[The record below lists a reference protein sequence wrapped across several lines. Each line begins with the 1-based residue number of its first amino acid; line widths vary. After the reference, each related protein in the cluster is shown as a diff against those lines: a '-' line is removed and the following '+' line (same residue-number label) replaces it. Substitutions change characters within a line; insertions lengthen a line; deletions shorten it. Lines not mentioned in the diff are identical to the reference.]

1 MFLQLYQAA
10 GLTAAC
16 TDKPLLLPNSKSIES
31 SLKILDR
38 IFCYETHKV
47 GVVYVGHGQ
56 VADEQAILRNQFG
69 SSRYASFLSGLGTL
83 VDITVTDQS
92 HVFLGGLDPRDDGQ
106 FHIVWQDDALQVCL
120 LSDDDSLTFYY
131 IYLQVVYH
139 TATLMPSTESDP
151 QSNKKKRH
159 IGNDYVAIVYNDS
172 GDKYSMGTVKG
183 QFIYASII
191 SKCKQFFF
199 FIFWVSNVTNQF

>member
-1 MFLQLYQAA
+1 MVQAGAISPQFMFLQLYQAA

-106 FHIVWQDDALQVCL
+106 FHIVWQDDALQASL
-120 LSDDDSLTFYY
+120 LLVMMIHFSL
-131 IYLQVVYH
+131 YLLAGCVPHGHPDAQHRVGSAVQQEEAPH
-139 TATLMPSTESDP
+139 
-151 QSNKKKRH
+151 R
-159 IGNDYVAIVYNDS
+159 
-172 GDKYSMGTVKG
+172 
-183 QFIYASII
+183 
-191 SKCKQFFF
+191 
-199 FIFWVSNVTNQF
+199 